1 MSYTP
6 QERYEI
12 IDKSDLSSTISR
24 FVINSPFIAKNALPG
39 QFVILMKDEK
49 SERIPVTL
57 VDWDKEKGNIVVI
70 VQAIGKSTANINMMK
85 KGDKFLNVSGP
96 LGTPVD
102 VKNVGTVV
110 CIGGGVGIAEVY
122 PIAKAFKDAG
132 NKVISILG
140 ARNKELL
147 ILEDE
152 TRKISDEVI
161 ITTDDGSYGMKGVV
175 TDALRKLYEKGEK
188 IDMVFCVGPVVM
200 MKYVSLT
207 TKPYN
212 TPTYASLNP
221 IMVDA
226 TGMCGCCRVIVDGN
240 IKFACVDGPMFD
252 GHKVDF
258 DILAKRNEA
267 FKEFEKISLDEF
279 SKKHECKIG
288 LH

>member
-85 KGDKFLNVSGP
+85 KGDSFLNVSGP